1 MGQELVVMVQ
11 TMGVDLSDLV
21 SKRKMSLEALSGK
34 SIAVDAYNAMYQF
47 LAIIRGVSG
56 ESLMDRQGRITSHLS
71 GLLYSTTNLAEK
83 GVRLVY
89 VFDGVPPALKEAELK
104 RRMKVKDE
112 ALAKY
117 EEARKRG
124 AMEEARKYAQMTARL
139 KDLMIDDAKR
149 LLGLMGVPWLQAPSE
164 GEAQAAHLAAKGDA
178 WAAASQDYDSLLF
191 GAARLIRN
199 LAITG
204 KRKLPR
210 KEVYV
215 EVEPEIVELPQ
226 VLSELNLTQE
236 QLVDLGILIG
246 TDFNP
251 KGLRGVGPKTALRLI
266 KEHGTLETLA
276 QEHKEAEFPEDL
288 TTIRRI
294 FLNPNVSDDYV
305 LEWKKPDVEGV
316 IRFLCGER
324 DFSESRVRNALDK
337 MIAGLES
344 GKSKKTLE
352 SFFN

>member
-1 MGQELVVMVQ
+1 LVQ
-11 TMGVDLSDLV
+11 ALGVDLSDLV
-21 SKRKMSLEALSGK
+21 SKRKTSLEVLSGK

-56 ESLMDRQGRITSHLS
+56 EPLMDRQGRITSHLS
-71 GLLYSTTNLAEK
+71 GLLYRTTNLAER

-139 KDLMIDDAKR
+139 KDLMVDDAER
-149 LLGLMGVPWLQAPSE
+149 LLGLMGVPWVQAPSE
-164 GEAQAAHLAAKGDA
+164 GEAQAAYLAAKGDV

-191 GAARLIRN
+191 GAPRLIRN

-226 VLSELNLTQE
+226 ALSELNLTQK

-251 KGLRGVGPKTALRLI
+251 KGLKGVGPKTALRLI
-266 KEHGTLETLA
+266 KEHGTLEVLVQA
-276 QEHKEAEFPEDL
+276 HKEGEFPEDL
-288 TTIRRI
+288 TTIREI
-294 FLNPNVSDDYV
+294 FLHPNVSDNYV
-305 LEWKKPDVEGV
+305 LEWKKPDIEGV

-324 DFSESRVRNALDK
+324 DFSETRVRNALEK
-337 MIAGLES
+337 MMAGLES
-344 GKSKKTLE
+344 GKGKKTLE
-352 SFFN
+352 SFFGQG